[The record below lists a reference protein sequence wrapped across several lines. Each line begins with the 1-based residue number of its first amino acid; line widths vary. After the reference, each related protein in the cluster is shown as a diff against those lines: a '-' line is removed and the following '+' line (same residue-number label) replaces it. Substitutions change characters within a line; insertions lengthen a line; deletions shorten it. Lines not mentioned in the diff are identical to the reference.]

1 MHAISRCVRRAFL
14 AGDRYE
20 HRKSWVAER
29 LRLLAGVFAVDVAGF
44 SVMSNHLHLVVRMVP
59 GRAAGWSEDEVV
71 RPMAFS

>member
-1 MHAISRCVRRAFL
+1 M
-14 AGDRYE
+14 
-20 HRKSWVAER
+20 AER